1 MKASTMSYAVGAK
14 GNKDW
19 DKYFTKL
26 SGEWTSGYVG
36 TDEDQ
41 TQSNLLALAV
51 VLVPLILVSLIIIRN
66 L

>member
-1 MKASTMSYAVGAK
+1 MSYAVGAK

-26 SGEWTSGYVG
+26 GGEWSAGYVG
-36 TDEDQ
+36 TEEDQ
-41 TQSNLLALAV
+41 TKSNLLALAV
-51 VLVPLILVSLIIIRN
+51 VLLPLILVGIVVVRN